1 MLLEKSQQ
9 LFQWDVERKDMISR
23 LQYAAGDKEQAEAMI
38 ELKCQTRIS
47 ESQMELEKLKLGH
60 MREVEKIKHSYEN
73 AIQEVRMLHE

>member
-60 MREVEKIKHSYEN
+60 MREVEKIKHSCEN